1 MHLSRAPVVRHL
13 FVAGVTLFLLTAC
26 EREER
31 RFREVPPA
39 GTATS
44 NVVMSELQ
52 PGPSV
57 QTVRT
62 AHPYD
67 ENAFAL
73 AQGKRLYQQMNCA
86 GCHGLAG
93 GGSIGPPLMDEGWIY
108 GSDPANIFST
118 IIEGRPNGMPT
129 FRGRLGTDQTWQI
142 VAYVRSLS
150 GLQRKDVRPSRD
162 DHIAAVPDEQNRN
175 RQAPTQSFLPPGS
188 ETTIP

>member
-1 MHLSRAPVVRHL
+1 MCVSRPSVPRHVVA
-13 FVAGVTLFLLTAC
+13 VGVTLLALAAC

-62 AHPYD
+62 DHPYD

-93 GGSIGPPLMDEGWIY
+93 GGSII
-108 GSDPANIFST
+108 
-118 IIEGRPNGMPT
+118 GRAH
-129 FRGRLGTDQTWQI
+129 
-142 VAYVRSLS
+142 V
-150 GLQRKDVRPSRD
+150 
-162 DHIAAVPDEQNRN
+162 
-175 RQAPTQSFLPPGS
+175 
-188 ETTIP
+188 